1 MLKEKEL
8 QMISGGANKW
18 LTLGIIGGLIAFF
31 SGFLDGFVR
40 PIACNK

>member
-8 QMISGGANKW
+8 QNIYGGANKW
-18 LTLGIIGGLIAFF
+18 LTLGIVGGLIAFF

-40 PIACNK
+40 PLSCNK